1 MGAGIAASPH
11 CAERRICRCSLALAP
26 LPKEFWPHFSI
37 LAHQLR
43 RRFPSDNSLQRRS
56 PTGLQSPQPQRV
68 ASIFNLSGTGTWVVG
83 SFEPGSRPKP
93 SDVPRPFLD
102 QPLSRPALL
111 FLVRRPLAAA
121 SRLRK
126 LTLPA
131 PLPGWPRFR
140 SEELPQLPAG
150 GDRTFGHLPLQSTLA
165 GFPRR
170 PGPPSR
176 SPDDNALVARVGEA
190 KNFVRSLWI
199 TGILGTIVRTMAQR
213 PNWPPSVA
221 VPFPSAYLG

>member
-26 LPKEFWPHFSI
+26 LPKEFGPTSRSWLTSSGVASHPTIPSRGGARLVYSSPHS
-37 LAHQLR
+37 
-43 RRFPSDNSLQRRS
+43 RRS
-56 PTGLQSPQPQRV
+56 AMISD
-68 ASIFNLSGTGTWVVG
+68 LSGTGTWVAG

-93 SDVPRPFLD
+93 SDVQRPFLD
-102 QPLSRPALL
+102 RPLSRPALL
-111 FLVRRPLAAA
+111 LLVRRPLAAA
-121 SRLRK
+121 SRSRK
-126 LTLPA
+126 PTLPA

-150 GDRTFGHLPLQSTLA
+150 GDRTFGHLPLQSALA
-165 GFPRR
+165 SFPRR

-199 TGILGTIVRTMAQR
+199 TGISGTTVTTVRA
-213 PNWPPSVA
+213 
-221 VPFPSAYLG
+221 